1 MSEKKGKR
9 AIKTSAMIKAEI
21 EHAKKQHEKKIKI
34 KPGETQAEWEKRTE
48 PIRLKHEDLINKYQ
62 YKLKNKGRGKAYVK
76 RGGKTKQYNQNK
88 GIAINIKSRPADFLQ
103 NTLLI
108 LAWAELKYKM
118 DRDMILFIINLYNRE
133 TFFTKEEITYL
144 ASVYG
149 IKFRSFDKFIEDG
162 ILSKHIDGK
171 RSAKQTETNFYVV
184 TVKATIMCNKI
195 YNCILGKDSITK
207 LTEVTQRHKDLNNA
221 ADSIVRD
228 ILDIKSGINE

>member
-1 MSEKKGKR
+1 MAEKKGSRSTK
-9 AIKTSAMIKAEI
+9 SAKMIKAEI
-21 EHAKKQHEKKIKI
+21 EFAKKQYEKKIKI
-34 KPGETQAEWEKRTE
+34 KPGETQAEWEKRTASL
-48 PIRLKHEDLINKYQ
+48 RVKHEEYINKSQ
-62 YKLKNKGRGKAYVK
+62 HKLRNKGKVYVHKVDKQK
-76 RGGKTKQYNQNK
+76 RYNMNK
-88 GIAINIKSRPADFLQ
+88 GIRIQIAARKNDFLQ
-103 NTLLI
+103 NTLLV

-162 ILSKHIDGK
+162 ILAKHIEGK
-171 RSAKQTETNFYVV
+171 KSENPTETNVYVV

-195 YNCILGKDSITK
+195 YDCIIGKDSLTK

>member
-1 MSEKKGKR
+1 MAEKKGSRSTK
-9 AIKTSAMIKAEI
+9 SAKMIKAEI
-21 EHAKKQHEKKIKI
+21 EFAKKQYEKKIKI
-34 KPGETQAEWEKRTE
+34 KPGETQAEWEKRTASL
-48 PIRLKHEDLINKYQ
+48 RVKHEEYINKSQ
-62 YKLKNKGRGKAYVK
+62 HKLKNKGKVYVHKVDRQK
-76 RGGKTKQYNQNK
+76 RYNINK
-88 GIAINIKSRPADFLQ
+88 GIRIQIAARKNDFLQ
-103 NTLLI
+103 NTLLV

-162 ILSKHIDGK
+162 ILAKHIEGK
-171 RSAKQTETNFYVV
+171 RSDKPSETDVYVV

-195 YNCILGKDSITK
+195 YDCIIGKDSLTK

-228 ILDIKSGINE
+228 IIDIKSGINE

>member
-1 MSEKKGKR
+1 MAEKKGSRSTK
-9 AIKTSAMIKAEI
+9 SAKMIKAEI
-21 EHAKKQHEKKIKI
+21 EFAKKQYEKKIKI
-34 KPGETQAEWEKRTE
+34 KLGETQAEWEKRTT
-48 PIRLKHEDLINKYQ
+48 PLRVKHEEYINKTQ
-62 YKLKNKGRGKAYVK
+62 HKLRNKGKVYVHKVDKQK
-76 RGGKTKQYNQNK
+76 RYNMNK
-88 GIAINIKSRPADFLQ
+88 GIRIQIAARKNDFLQ
-103 NTLLI
+103 NTLLV

-162 ILSKHIDGK
+162 ILAKHIEGK
-171 RSAKQTETNFYVV
+171 KSDNPTETNVYVV

-195 YNCILGKDSITK
+195 YDCIIGKDSLTK